1 MHMHDGR
8 IDHLYLSIVSG
19 SEGIYNLVPDASPAP
34 AYEAIVAGLYGP
46 KLSGRSHHR
55 SPDRKI

>member
-19 SEGIYNLVPDASPAP
+19 SQGIHNLVPDASPAP
-34 AYEAIVAGLYGP
+34 AYEAIVAGRVWTEALRQVAPRGA
-46 KLSGRSHHR
+46 
-55 SPDRKI
+55 